1 MLASQTREGDVY
13 QTLLHKIELERAALG
28 GRVFN
33 VLGKLLFDDKSL
45 KDLLI
50 EAIRYGDQPEK
61 RAELHRIVDA
71 ALDRDKLYALLEDHA
86 LSHNTLSMARVR
98 SIRDDMN
105 RFEARR
111 LQPHFIASFFIEAFR
126 LLGGSLREREAKR
139 YEISYVPAAI
149 RNRDRSV
156 GRGNIVRAR
165 YERITFERNL
175 RAPEGKP
182 LADFVCPGHPLLEA
196 VIDLMRERTQ
206 DLLKRGAVLVDPNDF
221 GDAPRALVFIE
232 HSIQDASADPNG
244 NRRVIAREMQ
254 FVELDA
260 KQTPRHAG
268 YAPYLDYRPLQEG
281 EEEIAKNL
289 LGQLGW
295 LHPDLEETAKMYAI
309 TKLVPEHLS
318 SVRARRE
325 YLADKTLHAVRDR
338 LSREIRYWDNHA
350 NELKQQELA
359 GKTPRINSGNA
370 RQRADELERR
380 LRKREEEL
388 ALEKKISASP
398 PLVLGGALVLP
409 VGLLNAL
416 RQPAAPAP
424 EAFTADA
431 LARRRVELAAMIAIM
446 QTERNLGHEPRDVS
460 AEKCGYDIESRLPQ
474 SGDLRFIEVKGR
486 APDAATITITKN
498 EILTGLNKPNEY
510 VLAIVEVSDTRD
522 TRDDAVTSHR
532 VHYVRQ
538 PFKKEPDFGVTS
550 VNYDLR
556 ELLALA
562 TEPS

>member
-1 MLASQTREGDVY
+1 
-13 QTLLHKIELERAALG
+13 
-28 GRVFN
+28 
-33 VLGKLLFDDKSL
+33 
-45 KDLLI
+45 
-50 EAIRYGDQPEK
+50 
-61 RAELHRIVDA
+61 
-71 ALDRDKLYALLEDHA
+71 
-86 LSHNTLSMARVR
+86 
-98 SIRDDMN
+98 
-105 RFEARR
+105 
-111 LQPHFIASFFIEAFR
+111 
-126 LLGGSLREREAKR
+126 
-139 YEISYVPAAI
+139 
-149 RNRDRSV
+149 
-156 GRGNIVRAR
+156 
-165 YERITFERNL
+165 
-175 RAPEGKP
+175 
-182 LADFVCPGHPLLEA
+182 
-196 VIDLMRERTQ
+196 
-206 DLLKRGAVLVDPNDF
+206 
-221 GDAPRALVFIE
+221 
-232 HSIQDASADPNG
+232 
-244 NRRVIAREMQ
+244 
-254 FVELDA
+254 
-260 KQTPRHAG
+260 
-268 YAPYLDYRPLQEG
+268 
-281 EEEIAKNL
+281 
-289 LGQLGW
+289 
-295 LHPDLEETAKMYAI
+295 LEETAKMYAI